1 MEWKRRFRNHVLVA
15 TPLGR
20 QVSHGHSGKHSKT
33 TKPRALSVELIDF
46 HVNSYLTG
54 RRSPPQILTIPQ
66 ASLSLPLP
74 QAHGG
79 MRCCER
85 TCDPL
90 CPLPPPRSQRLSLAA
105 PALPCPG
112 GKQRAPCPPRA
123 TATGHGRSS
132 GCRLVYIALQQPKG
146 TAHAVLTCTPGTGPV
161 GPPRSGSP
169 APLRATGPAGQ
180 RGAGTVTR
188 HHRGRGSPRSLC
200 GRPGRKAGRGGGR
213 AAPLT
218 MSRADGAV

>member
-1 MEWKRRFRNHVLVA
+1 MLVA

-33 TKPRALSVELIDF
+33 TKPRALSVEVIDF

-85 TCDPL
+85 TCDPP

-105 PALPCPG
+105 PGLPCPR

-123 TATGHGRSS
+123 TATGLWPLLRLPARLHRSS
-132 GCRLVYIALQQPKG
+132 TTQRHGPRRADLHPRNRHCGASPEREPRSPQSHRAG
-146 TAHAVLTCTPGTGPV
+146 RTARRGHRHPP
-161 GPPRSGSP
+161 PPRSRLP
-169 APLRATGPAGQ
+169 PLP
-180 RGAGTVTR
+180 
-188 HHRGRGSPRSLC
+188 
-200 GRPGRKAGRGGGR
+200 
-213 AAPLT
+213 
-218 MSRADGAV
+218 